1 MDSLLFTTLSIEYR
15 IRTNVLQYPYRVTI
29 QVGPDSSI
37 VLIVCM
43 LKGKELVR
51 FSLQDVKKSVRGRD
65 LNVSLHFL
73 RSGELHAEIERLIAY
88 HESLLGQPQRCFSL
102 DEARACIGD
111 YRLAHCLIATISHWY
126 NWRARSW
133 DSVIQQLATPPTL
146 GDISSPVYLRLAL
159 YTYVN
164 INHQGFLDTGTR
176 ARALQALADTY
187 SLPLTDLEYLLT
199 MDSEDEALL
208 VRDASQPPSAQEVA
222 ALYNQWTFE
231 AALFNAS
238 NVHFVIDCNAFSKV
252 QMEADLL
259 ANSTV
264 VTGVGM
270 VIKRLC
276 YLAHR
281 LGVYYDLAYD
291 ERAIVPGTHAAPDRL
306 HLTLYG
312 PQDVTGAP
320 QQYGMR
326 LARLCRLLLGYAI
339 SKEGSTKRGHTLSTA
354 IVEAKATIHFLQ
366 RAYNFNMDAHLL
378 QLLPSSSEQ
387 EQGKAHDATVFDSS
401 IEQAFSASFVSL
413 ASSQG
418 VDGWRLERE
427 PEPLLLA
434 SSIFIPDFALTR
446 GQRRIYVEILGFWTP
461 AYRERK
467 IQKLQQLLKRDDL
480 LLAIPIEA
488 KEAFTSIAAH
498 FPIVYYDGQL
508 SVTQV
513 LQTLQR
519 RYDDFAERLEQVDI
533 PAVRERVLREDLLPE
548 RLCYEVLHCYRRSEL
563 SLAAEG
569 IVGSDLLFT
578 PGIGLY
584 SLAWLEQLKHSF
596 LTWLRMI
603 HNAPLSEVLRETRQR
618 WPELSTCE
626 DATIEALLAF
636 WPEIQIRRAS
646 IFEAVVEIV
655 DEQDLAHEA
664 MPDDVEEVVSGKG
677 AKKLVRER
685 RVATKKRSVVEQ
697 EATQGDLWG

>member
-1 MDSLLFTTLSIEYR
+1 LHKPVEVVSK
-15 IRTNVLQYPYRVTI
+15 
-29 QVGPDSSI
+29 
-37 VLIVCM
+37 
-43 LKGKELVR
+43 LKGKEYVR

-65 LNVSLHFL
+65 LTVTLHFL
-73 RSGELHAEIERLIAY
+73 RPGELHAEIERLIAY
-88 HESLLGQPQRCFSL
+88 HERLLDQPQRLFSI
-102 DEARACIGD
+102 DDARACVGD
-111 YRLAHCLIATISHWY
+111 YRLAHCLIATLSHWY
-126 NWRARSW
+126 TWRVRTW
-133 DSVIQQLATPPTL
+133 DAVIQQLPMPPAL
-146 GDISSPVYLRLAL
+146 GNIASPIYLRLDL
-159 YTYVN
+159 YSYVN
-164 INHQGFLDTGTR
+164 MHHQGFLDTDTR
-176 ARALQALADTY
+176 AQALSALAEIY
-187 SLPLTDLEYLLT
+187 SLRVADLEYLLV

-208 VRDASQPPSAQEVA
+208 VRDAAVPPTAQEVA
-222 ALYNQWTFE
+222 SLYNQWVFE

-252 QMEADLL
+252 QPETDAL
-259 ANSTV
+259 AHTTV

-291 ERAIVPGTHAAPDRL
+291 ERDLVPGTAAPERL

-312 PQDVTGAP
+312 PQEVTGAP

-326 LARLCRLLLGYAI
+326 LARLCRMLLGYTLA
-339 SKEGSTKRGHTLSTA
+339 KEVRPKKGHILATA

-378 QLLPSSSEQ
+378 QLLPASAALDQ
-387 EQGKAHDATVFDSS
+387 NTATDASVFDSG
-401 IEQAFSASFVSL
+401 IEQLFSAAFVSL

-446 GQRRIYVEILGFWTP
+446 GSRRIYVEILGFWTP

-467 IQKLQQLLKRDDL
+467 IQKLQQLQGRDDL

-488 KEAFTSIAAH
+488 KDAFVSIAPY

-513 LQTLQR
+513 LQMLHS
-519 RYDDFAERLEQVDI
+519 RYDDFAERLERIMLPV
-533 PAVRERVLREDLLPE
+533 VRERVLREGLLPE
-548 RLCYEVLHCYRRSEL
+548 RLCYAVLHCYRRSEL
-563 SLAAEG
+563 AQAAERV
-569 IVGSDLLFT
+569 VGADILFT

-584 SLAWLEQLKHSF
+584 SSSWLGQLKQAF
-596 LTWLRMI
+596 IGWLRPM
-603 HNAPLSEVLRETRQR
+603 HSATLSEVMQEARKR
-618 WPELSTCE
+618 WFELSMCE

-636 WPEIQIRRAS
+636 WPEIQIKRAS
-646 IFEAVVEIV
+646 IFDAVVEIV
-655 DEQDLAHEA
+655 DEAEFVRED
-664 MPDDVEEVVSGKG
+664 EVAYSEGDVSGKG
-677 AKKLVRER
+677 VKKLVRER
-685 RVATKKRSVVEQ
+685 RVVTKKRSVVEQ
-697 EATQGDLWG
+697 EATQEDLWG

>member
-1 MDSLLFTTLSIEYR
+1 
-15 IRTNVLQYPYRVTI
+15 
-29 QVGPDSSI
+29 
-37 VLIVCM
+37 
-43 LKGKELVR
+43 VR

-65 LNVSLHFL
+65 LTVTLHFL
-73 RSGELHAEIERLIAY
+73 RPEELHAEIERLIAY
-88 HESLLGQPQRCFSL
+88 HERWLDQPQRLFSI
-102 DEARACIGD
+102 DDARACIGD
-111 YRLAHCLIATISHWY
+111 YRLAHCLIATLSHWY
-126 NWRARSW
+126 TWRARTW
-133 DSVIQQLATPPTL
+133 DAVIQQLPTPPAL
-146 GDISSPVYLRLAL
+146 GDIASPIYLRLAL

-164 INHQGFLDTGTR
+164 MHHQGFLDTATR
-176 ARALQALADTY
+176 AQALSALAEIY
-187 SLPLTDLEYLLT
+187 SLRVADLEYLLV

-208 VRDASQPPSAQEVA
+208 VRDAAAPPTPQEVA
-222 ALYNQWTFE
+222 SLYNQWVFE

-238 NVHFVIDCNAFSKV
+238 NVHFVIDCNAFSKA
-252 QMEADLL
+252 QQEADPL
-259 ANSTV
+259 ANATV
-264 VTGVGM
+264 VTGVGL

-291 ERAIVPGTHAAPDRL
+291 ERDLVAGTAAPERL
-306 HLTLYG
+306 QLTLYG
-312 PQDVTGAP
+312 PQEVTGAP

-326 LARLCRLLLGYAI
+326 LARLCRMLLGYTLA
-339 SKEGSTKRGHTLSTA
+339 KEGRAKKGHILSTA

-378 QLLPSSSEQ
+378 QLLPASAALDQNTAS
-387 EQGKAHDATVFDSS
+387 DATVFDSG
-401 IEQAFSASFVSL
+401 IEQLFSAAFVSL

-427 PEPLLLA
+427 PEPLLLT

-467 IQKLQQLLKRDDL
+467 IQKLQQLQGRDDL

-488 KEAFTSIAAH
+488 KDAFVSIAPY

-513 LQTLQR
+513 LQMLHS
-519 RYDDFAERLEQVDI
+519 RYDDFAERLEQVAI
-533 PAVRERVLREDLLPE
+533 PVVRARVLHEGLLPE
-548 RLCYEVLHCYRRSEL
+548 RLCYDVLHCYRRSEL
-563 SLAAEG
+563 ALAAEHVIG
-569 IVGSDLLFT
+569 ADILFT

-584 SLAWLEQLKHSF
+584 TSGWLEQLKQSF
-596 LTWLRMI
+596 LGWLRPM
-603 HNAPLSEVLRETRQR
+603 HSAALSEVMLEARKR
-618 WPELSTCE
+618 WPELAACE

-636 WPEIQIRRAS
+636 WPQIQIKRAS
-646 IFEAVVEIV
+646 IFDAVVEIV
-655 DEQDLAHEA
+655 DEPGAAREDEEVN
-664 MPDDVEEVVSGKG
+664 VEEDVAGKG
-677 AKKLVRER
+677 VKKLVRER
-685 RVATKKRSVVEQ
+685 RVATKKRSIVEQ

>member
-1 MDSLLFTTLSIEYR
+1 M
-15 IRTNVLQYPYRVTI
+15 
-29 QVGPDSSI
+29 
-37 VLIVCM
+37 
-43 LKGKELVR
+43 R

-65 LNVSLHFL
+65 MTVSLHFL
-73 RSGELHAEIERLIAY
+73 RAEELHAEIERLIAY
-88 HESLLGQPQRCFSL
+88 HEHLLGQPQRHFSL
-102 DEARACIGD
+102 DEARACVGD
-111 YRLAHCLIATISHWY
+111 YRLAHCLIATLSNWY
-126 NWRARSW
+126 RWHVRSW
-133 DSVIQQLATPPTL
+133 GAVIQQLATPPTL
-146 GDISSPVYLRLAL
+146 DAISSPVYLRLAL
-159 YTYVN
+159 YDYVN
-164 INHQGFLDTGTR
+164 LHYQGFLGTATR
-176 ARALQALADTY
+176 TLALQALAEVY
-187 SLPLTDLEYLLT
+187 SLEVADLEYLLV
-199 MDSEDEALL
+199 MDSEDEAVL
-208 VRDASQPPSAQEVA
+208 VREAPQPPTAQAVA

-252 QMEADLL
+252 QLEADSL
-259 ANSTV
+259 ANATV
-264 VTGVGM
+264 VTGAGM

-281 LGVYYDLAYD
+281 LGVYYDLTYD
-291 ERAIVPGTHAAPDRL
+291 ERDFSPEARAAPERL

-339 SKEGSTKRGHTLSTA
+339 PKHGSTKRGHTLSTA
-354 IVEAKATIHFLQ
+354 VVEAKATIHFLQ

-378 QLLPSSSEQ
+378 QLLPSSTSLEQ
-387 EQGKAHDATVFDSS
+387 DTSHDATVFDSS

-467 IQKLQQLLKRDDL
+467 IQKLQQLQDRADL

-488 KEAFTSIAAH
+488 KDAFTSIAPY

-513 LQTLQR
+513 LQTLHTH
-519 RYDDFAERLEQVDI
+519 YDDFAERLELIAI
-533 PAVRERVLREDLLPE
+533 PVVRERVLHEGLLPE
-548 RLCYEVLHCYRRSEL
+548 RLCYDVLHCYRRSEL
-563 SLAAEG
+563 SLAAER
-569 IVGSDLLFT
+569 IVGADILFT

-584 SLAWLEQLKHSF
+584 AFTWLAQLKASFIAWLGTIHS
-596 LTWLRMI
+596 
-603 HNAPLSEVLRETRQR
+603 AALSEVTQEARER
-618 WPELSTCE
+618 WPELSRCE

-636 WPEIQIRRAS
+636 WPEIQVRRAS

-655 DEQDLAHEA
+655 DEQEPVHE
-664 MPDDVEEVVSGKG
+664 DVPEVVSTKG
-677 AKKLVRER
+677 AKKLVREK
-685 RVATKKRSVVEQ
+685 RVATKKRSIGEQ
-697 EATQGDLWG
+697 EATQSDLWE

>member
-1 MDSLLFTTLSIEYR
+1 M
-15 IRTNVLQYPYRVTI
+15 
-29 QVGPDSSI
+29 
-37 VLIVCM
+37 
-43 LKGKELVR
+43 R
-51 FSLQDVKKSVRGRD
+51 FSLQDIKKSVRGRD
-65 LNVSLHFL
+65 MTVSLHFL
-73 RSGELHAEIERLIAY
+73 RAGELHAEIERLIAY
-88 HESLLGQPQRCFSL
+88 YERLLGQPQHHFSL
-102 DEARACIGD
+102 DDARASIGD
-111 YRLAHCLIATISHWY
+111 YRLAHCLIATLSNWY

-133 DSVIQQLATPPTL
+133 NAVIQQLPTPPTL
-146 GDISSPVYLRLAL
+146 DTILSPIHLRLAL

-164 INHQGFLDTGTR
+164 IHYQGFLDASTR
-176 ARALQALADTY
+176 TLALQALAEEY
-187 SLPLTDLEYLLT
+187 SLRVVDLEYLLV

-208 VRDASQPPSAQEVA
+208 VRDAPQPPTPQEVI

-238 NVHFVIDCNAFSKV
+238 NVHFVIDCNAFSKM
-252 QMEADLL
+252 QQEADPL

-264 VTGVGM
+264 VTGAGM

-291 ERAIVPGTHAAPDRL
+291 ERDFSPGTHSAAPDRL

-312 PQDVTGAP
+312 PQEVTGAP

-339 SKEGSTKRGHTLSTA
+339 PKEGRTKKGHTLSTA
-354 IVEAKATIHFLQ
+354 IVETKATIHFLQ

-378 QLLPSSSEQ
+378 QLLPSSATLEQ
-387 EQGKAHDATVFDSS
+387 DNASDTTVFDSG
-401 IEQAFSASFVSL
+401 IEQSFSASFVSL
-413 ASSQG
+413 ANSQG

-467 IQKLQQLLKRDDL
+467 IQKLQQLQDRADL
-480 LLAIPIEA
+480 LLAIPVEA
-488 KEAFTSIAAH
+488 KDAFVSIAPY

-513 LQTLQR
+513 LQALHS
-519 RYDDFAERLEQVDI
+519 RYDDFAERLELIAI
-533 PAVRERVLREDLLPE
+533 PVVRERVLHEGLLPE
-548 RLCYEVLHCYRRSEL
+548 RLCYDVLHCYRRSEL
-563 SLAAEG
+563 AQAAERVVG
-569 IVGSDLLFT
+569 IDILFT

-584 SLAWLEQLKHSF
+584 SLAWLEQLKDAF
-596 LTWLRMI
+596 IAWLRTV
-603 HNAPLSEVLRETRQR
+603 HTAALSEVLQVARQC
-618 WPELSTCE
+618 WPEFSACE

-636 WPEIQIRRAS
+636 WPAIQVRRAS

-655 DEQDLAHEA
+655 DEQEPALEDVTAN
-664 MPDDVEEVVSGKG
+664 VEEVVSTKG
-677 AKKLVRER
+677 AKKLVREK
-685 RVATKKRSVVEQ
+685 RVATKKRSIVEQ
-697 EATQGDLWG
+697 EATQCDLWG

>member
-1 MDSLLFTTLSIEYR
+1 M
-15 IRTNVLQYPYRVTI
+15 
-29 QVGPDSSI
+29 
-37 VLIVCM
+37 
-43 LKGKELVR
+43 R
-51 FSLQDVKKSVRGRD
+51 FSLQDVKKSVRD
-65 LNVSLHFL
+65 LTVSLHFL
-73 RSGELHAEIERLIAY
+73 RPGELHAEIERLITY
-88 HESLLGQPQRCFSL
+88 HEHLLDQPQRLFSI
-102 DEARACIGD
+102 DDARACIGD
-111 YRLAHCLIATISHWY
+111 YRLAHCLIATLSHWY
-126 NWRARSW
+126 TWRARSW
-133 DSVIQQLATPPTL
+133 DAILQQLPTHPTL
-146 GDISSPVYLRLAL
+146 GDIASPIYLRLAL

-164 INHQGFLDTGTR
+164 MHHQGFLDTATR
-176 ARALQALADTY
+176 TLALQALAGMY
-187 SLPLTDLEYLLT
+187 SLRVADLEYLLVV
-199 MDSEDEALL
+199 DSEDEAFLA
-208 VRDASQPPSAQEVA
+208 RDAFTPPNPQDVA
-222 ALYNQWTFE
+222 ALYNQWVFE

-252 QMEADLL
+252 QREADPL
-259 ANSTV
+259 ANATV

-276 YLAHR
+276 YLAHK

-291 ERAIVPGTHAAPDRL
+291 EGAVVPGVQAAAPDRL

-312 PQDVTGAP
+312 PQEVTGAP

-326 LARLCRLLLGYAI
+326 LARLCRLLLGYAQAR
-339 SKEGSTKRGHTLSTA
+339 EGRTKKGHILATA
-354 IVEAKATIHFLQ
+354 IVEARATIHFLQ
-366 RAYNFNMDAHLL
+366 RAYNFNMDARLL
-378 QLLPSSSEQ
+378 QLLPASAALDQNATS
-387 EQGKAHDATVFDSS
+387 DASVFDSS
-401 IEQAFSASFVSL
+401 IEQLFSAAFVSL

-467 IQKLQQLLKRDDL
+467 IQKLQQLQGRGDL

-488 KEAFTSIAAH
+488 KDAFVSIAPY

-513 LQTLQR
+513 LQMLHSC
-519 RYDDFAERLEQVDI
+519 YDDFAERLQQIDI
-533 PAVRERVLREDLLPE
+533 PTVRERISHEGLLPE
-548 RLCYEVLHCYRRSEL
+548 RLCYDVLHCYRRSEL
-563 SLAAEG
+563 AQAAEH
-569 IVGSDLLFT
+569 IVGADLLFT

-584 SLAWLEQLKHSF
+584 SSAWLEQLKQSF
-596 LTWLRMI
+596 IAWLRPI
-603 HNAPLSEVLRETRQR
+603 HSAVLSEVMQGARKR
-618 WPELSTCE
+618 WPELVACE

-655 DEQDLAHEA
+655 DELEPVREGVVLA
-664 MPDDVEEVVSGKG
+664 VEEDAARKG
-677 AKKLVRER
+677 AKKLVREK
-685 RVATKKRSVVEQ
+685 RVATKKRSIVEQ
-697 EATQGDLWG
+697 EATQGDLW